1 MKVKSTD
8 YKIYGL
14 IRVRDEEDI
23 IVNSLD
29 HLAGFCNGGI
39 VVYDDCSTDKTVELC
54 RAHTNVKAVITN
66 KTWDENRERAE
77 FENRAA
83 LLSKVKEYAGEK
95 DWLVYVDADERID
108 FDWKILG
115 TLPADVLAIRMKLF
129 DFYITQ
135 EDVDEIFY
143 KRKWMGPEYREIIF
157 AFRNLPNL
165 SYTEPDQREVNLG
178 ASGKI
183 FNAGF
188 VKHFGKALSVQRW
201 ERKCEYYASHF
212 PRYSEKWNLR
222 KGKAIHTESDF
233 GFALITWEEKE
244 VKGIKLTPQ
253 IEANSQNSKIVQ
265 RNPQLKKLKILLT
278 NHHLTDFTGSE
289 LYTYTLAV
297 YLKKFGH
304 EVVVYSKYIGKIW
317 GIFEQAEI
325 RVVKELAAI
334 KNENFDIA
342 HVHHNI
348 NAIEVRTTFPSL
360 PMVFLS
366 HGILP
371 FLEQPP
377 IVDLQIS
384 KYLAV
389 SEEVEANLIKHGV
402 AKKKIEIIRNLI
414 DPKKFGFIKSLNK
427 VPAKA
432 LILSGRVDP
441 EKENIIREACDKLN
455 IACRFVG
462 GRFGTVAQEE
472 VVKLINESDIVFSLG
487 RGAIE
492 SMFCGR
498 IPIIYDYLGGDG
510 MVTPTTFDEIKK
522 NNFSGR
528 RYKKDFTVQQL
539 VNEIKKYD
547 AAFGPELR
555 NLANKEFSAERL
567 VEKLSGIYNTEAA
580 VKIPAALPKELK
592 SLDFITN
599 VINETRNYSY
609 DLGVKQNLAQIK
621 ILEET
626 IKTLVAKQKNESIP
640 MNGFS
645 SYAEISRLIEREKF
659 DEAIRE
665 VEKYKSVTEE
675 LLLNPEIK
683 TTFSKLPSLTGYIM
697 LGLGEIETAENLFA
711 EQLKITPDLNEA
723 KVGLTLAKYALTK
736 DDQAKIYLNSL
747 EASVRENI
755 SFNLSLNA
763 K

>member
-1 MKVKSTD
+1 MRVKSTD

-29 HLAGFCNGGI
+29 HLSGFCTGGI

-54 RAHTNVKAVITN
+54 QSHPNVKAVITN
-66 KTWDENRERAE
+66 RNWDDNRERAE

-83 LLSKVKEYAGEK
+83 LLAKVKEFTGEN

-108 FDWKILG
+108 FDWNILG

-129 DFYITQ
+129 DFYITR

-157 AFRNLPNL
+157 AFRNLSTL

-178 ASGKI
+178 VSGKI
-183 FNAGF
+183 LDAGF

-201 ERKCEYYASHF
+201 ERKCDYYASHF
-212 PRYSEKWNLR
+212 PKYSEKWNLR
-222 KGKAIHTESDF
+222 KGKAIHIQSDF
-233 GFALITWEEKE
+233 GLELIKWEEKE
-244 VKGIKLTPQ
+244 VKGIKLTQQ
-253 IEANSQNSKIVQ
+253 IEANSQISKIVK

-289 LYTYTLAV
+289 LYTYTLAI

-304 EVVVYSKYIGKIW
+304 EVVVYSKYIGKIL
-317 GIFEQAEI
+317 GIFEQAQI
-325 RVVKELAAI
+325 RVVNELGVI

-348 NAIEVRTTFPSL
+348 NAIEVRSFFPSL

-366 HGILP
+366 HGVLP

-389 SEEVEANLIKHGV
+389 SEEIEANLIKLGV
-402 AKKKIEIIRNLI
+402 TKKKIEIIRNLI
-414 DPKKFGFIKSLNK
+414 DPQKFGFTSSLNK
-427 VPAKA
+427 IPAKA
-432 LILSGRVDP
+432 LILSGRIDP
-441 EKENIIREACDKLN
+441 EKENVIREACNKLN
-455 IACRFVG
+455 IYCRFVG
-462 GRFGTVAQEE
+462 GRFGTVPQEE

-510 MVTPTTFDEIKK
+510 MVTPATFDEIKK

-528 RYKKDFTVQQL
+528 RYKKEFTVQQL
-539 VNEIKKYD
+539 VDEIKKYD

-555 NLANKEFSAERL
+555 NLANKEFSAEIL
-567 VEKLSGIYNTEAA
+567 VEKLSGIYNMEAA
-580 VKIPAALPKELK
+580 VKIPAVLPKELK

-621 ILEET
+621 RLEET
-626 IKTLVAKQKNESIP
+626 IKILVANQKNDSIA

-645 SYAEISRLIEREKF
+645 SYADISKLIEHEKF
-659 DEAIRE
+659 DVAISE

-675 LLLNPEIK
+675 LLLNPEINN
-683 TTFSKLPSLTGYIM
+683 TFSKLPSLTGYIM
-697 LGLGEIETAENLFA
+697 LGLGEFETAENLFA
-711 EQLKITPDLNEA
+711 EQLKIIPDLKEA
-723 KVGLTLAKYALTK
+723 KVGLTLVNYALAK
-736 DDQAKIYLNSL
+736 DDRAKIYLNSL
-747 EASVRENI
+747 EASARAEINFNF
-755 SFNLSLNA
+755 SFNAN
-763 K
+763 